1 MRYVVI
7 TEEVT
12 ATLLAQSK
20 HGKCGGKRD
29 NRNALLGKI
38 DKLEKINAETKNKLT
53 QSNMKKGNGESDF
66 EAELKVSRQKVH
78 DAQSKT
84 LNH

>member
-1 MRYVVI
+1 MESVG
-7 TEEVT
+7 E
-12 ATLLAQSK
+12 
-20 HGKCGGKRD
+20 KRD